1 MKFNNL
7 SIGDIINFSCFAIS
21 IIIVVVGFILPPT
34 GVIDSSVL
42 IAVGELG
49 FFSTVSKIPDFVK
62 ALKGGAEIEI
72 KKGENTIH
80 LTGAEAG
87 EKAAENT
94 DENTNN

>member
-80 LTGAEAG
+80 LTGAEAA
-87 EKAAENT
+87 AAEQKKL
-94 DENTNN
+94 D

>member
-1 MKFNNL
+1 MKTRIKNATV
-7 SIGDIINFSCFAIS
+7 GDIINFSCFTIS
-21 IIIVVVGFILPPT
+21 VIIVIVGFILPPT

-49 FFSTVSKIPDFVK
+49 FFSTVSKIPDFIKV
-62 ALKGGAEIEI
+62 LKGGAAIEI

-80 LTGAEAG
+80 LTGAEAN
-87 EKAAENT
+87 KNT

>member
-1 MKFNNL
+1 MKTRIKNATV
-7 SIGDIINFSCFAIS
+7 GDVINFSCFTIS
-21 IIIVVVGFILPPT
+21 VIIVIVGFILPPT

-49 FFSTVSKIPDFVK
+49 FFSTVSKIPDFIK

-80 LTGAEAG
+80 LTGAEAS
-87 EKAAENT
+87 ENT